1 MQVLC
6 LTHVPFEGPARI
18 ENWAEARGH
27 RLETVRAD
35 LSHALPEPQSV
46 DFLVVMGGPMSV
58 NDSFAWLKEE
68 AKYIERVLSLRRRVL
83 GVCLGAQ
90 LLARIFGARV
100 YPSGK
105 KEIGWWPVRR
115 VKIEGNTALPLPEH
129 FTPLHWHGET
139 FDLPTGARRLAQSEA
154 IPNQAFLIEDNI
166 VGLQFHIEATP
177 ESVTALVNGARADI
191 DEGQWQEPADSI
203 IGQSHARCGALESAC
218 YAALDWLE
226 EKPLK

>member
-1 MQVLC
+1 M
-6 LTHVPFEGPARI
+6 
-18 ENWAEARGH
+18 
-27 RLETVRAD
+27 
-35 LSHALPEPQSV
+35 
-46 DFLVVMGGPMSV
+46 
-58 NDSFAWLKEE
+58 
-68 AKYIERVLSLRRRVL
+68 
-83 GVCLGAQ
+83 
-90 LLARIFGARV
+90 
-100 YPSGK
+100 
-105 KEIGWWPVRR
+105 
-115 VKIEGNTALPLPEH
+115 KIEGNTALPLPEH

-177 ESVTALVNGARADI
+177 ESVTALVDGARADI